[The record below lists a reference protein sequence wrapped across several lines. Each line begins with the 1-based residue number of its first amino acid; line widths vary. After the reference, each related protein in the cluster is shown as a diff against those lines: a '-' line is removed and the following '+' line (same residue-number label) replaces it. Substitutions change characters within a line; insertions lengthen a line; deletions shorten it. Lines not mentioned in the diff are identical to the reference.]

1 MKTMNNAK
9 RHLWI
14 WTAALVLTLSFAA
27 NPGLQAQVLYGSLTG
42 VVADQSGA
50 SIPGAEVTAT
60 NTVTGQVLNSSSDE
74 AGRYSF
80 VNVQAGP
87 YDLNFTADGFRALN
101 QTGIRVAVNAVT
113 RTDVQLELGAVSEVV
128 TVEGTAVQLQ
138 TDKASTSSEITS
150 EAVKDLP
157 LPGFRNY
164 QSLVNLVPGATPA
177 RFQNSILDTPARSL
191 STNINGTARNMNTTR
206 IDGAASI
213 NVWLPHHAGYVA
225 PADTVETV
233 QITTGSGDAEEG
245 LAGGASTT
253 VVTKSGTND
262 LHGSAFW
269 FHDNQRLRARN
280 FFASSKPVSNYNN
293 FGGTIG
299 GPIVKNRVFYF
310 VGYDKTTQRVAGVR
324 TGDEVPT
331 LDQRA
336 GDFSAWLVAPTGGK
350 TFGAG
355 TIFDPVTG
363 NADGTGRTPFA
374 NNTIPMARQSSIAR
388 RVQDFYPNPNQAG
401 PSNNF
406 FSAGAPPFARQQIDP
421 KINWNVNDKY
431 SLWGKY
437 SNMLAPVSGQ
447 SIFGVAG
454 GPAPGGSPGNAETQ
468 VNLFTIGHTYTFS
481 PTFLYDGVVGFWR
494 QDQTVLPE
502 GFGQDID
509 LGIPGVGG
517 PDPRQQGFPNIQPG
531 YTGFGAPGWQPLSRV
546 EENWTTSQNFTWIKN
561 AHQIRFGFDMI
572 QLSLDHWQPELGGGP
587 RGVINFDGEVTALN
601 NSAAAAAP
609 NQFNT
614 YADFLLG
621 ETSRMRKALQH
632 IVTTG
637 KERQFAFYLTDRFQ
651 ATNKLTVNIGLR
663 YENYPLMQRFDG
675 VGLEVYDAATNTM
688 TVGGLG
694 GVPRNNGLSVS
705 NTLFSPRLG
714 LAYRLDDKTVI
725 RTGYGLNFDPL
736 PWSRP
741 LRGQYPLVVTFDFQ
755 PDNSFEQ
762 FRTLE
767 QGIPP
772 VVGPDLNNQPIDVPL
787 RASLR
792 TPYPNSKINRGY
804 IQSWNFTV
812 ERRLPADIVTSV
824 GYVGTASIGM
834 FADRDIN
841 YPEFG
846 GGNASRQ
853 FAATTGRTIGINAW
867 DSYLQSNYHSLQVAV
882 NRSFSKG
889 LSLKGAYTYSK
900 AIGMTD
906 DNGWAGVAWD
916 TPGQFERNRARAG
929 FDRRQMFQMG
939 FVYELPG
946 ADNLSG
952 AADAILGGWQVSGIL
967 ALLSGQPF
975 DVRASG
981 ASLNTPGER
990 QHADQVGEVNKLGNV
1005 GSDGTFYN
1013 TNAFAPVTDQR
1024 FGSSGKNILDRPGIT
1039 NLDISLSKKI
1049 PINEKVNAQFRAE
1062 FFNFTN
1068 TPQFG
1073 RPNNSVQSANFM
1085 RITGASGDRQIRFGL
1100 RFDF

>member
-1 MKTMNNAK
+1 MITMNT
-9 RHLWI
+9 RLQQLWAV
-14 WTAALVLTLSFAA
+14 AALVALMAGAA
-27 NPGLQAQVLYGSLTG
+27 IVPAHAQVLYGSLTG
-42 VVADQSGA
+42 IVADQTGA
-50 SIPGAEVTAT
+50 SIPGATVTAT
-60 NTVTGQVLNSSSDE
+60 NTLTGRELTTSTDAQ
-74 AGRYSF
+74 GRFNF

-87 YDLNFTADGFRALN
+87 YDLNVAADGFRSLN
-101 QTGIRVAVNAVT
+101 QTGNTVSVNEVT
-113 RTDVQLELGAVSEVV
+113 RVDVQLELGAVSEVV
-128 TVEGTAVQLQ
+128 TVEGTAVALQ
-138 TDKASTSSEITS
+138 TDKADTSAEITS

-191 STNINGTARNMNTTR
+191 STNINGTNRNNNVTR

-233 QITTGSGDAEEG
+233 NITTAAGDAEQG
-245 LAGGASTT
+245 LTGGASTT
-253 VVTKSGTND
+253 VITKSGTNE

-280 FFASSKPVSNYNN
+280 FFSPTKPVSNYNN

-299 GPIVKNRVFYF
+299 GPIVKNKVFYF
-310 VGYDKTTQRVAGVR
+310 FGYDKTTQRVAGTR

-336 GDFSAWLVAPTGGK
+336 GDFSAYSQ
-350 TFGAG
+350 
-355 TIFDPVTG
+355 TIYDPRTG
-363 NADGTGRTPFA
+363 NPDGTARIPFP
-374 NNTIPMARQSSIAR
+374 NNTIPVARQSPIAR
-388 RVQDFYPNPNQAG
+388 NIQTFYPEPNAPGTQ
-401 PSNNF
+401 NNF
-406 FSAGAPPFARQQIDP
+406 LSAGAPPFARQQIDP
-421 KINWNVNDKY
+421 KINWNVNDK
-431 SLWGKY
+431 LQVWGKY
-437 SNMLAPVSGQ
+437 ANMLAPVSGQ

-468 VNLFTIGHTYTFS
+468 VNLFTIGLNYTIS
-481 PTFLYDGVVGFWR
+481 PTLLYDGVVGYWR

-517 PDPRQQGFPNIQPG
+517 PDPRQQGFPNINPG
-531 YTGFGAPGWQPLSRV
+531 YTGFGAPGWQPLERL
-546 EENWTTSQNFTWIKN
+546 EKNWTTSQNFTWIKN
-561 AHQIRFGFDMI
+561 AHQFRFGFDMI
-572 QLSLDHWQPELGGGP
+572 YMSLNHWQPELGGGP
-587 RGVINFDGEVTALN
+587 RGVIDFNGEITALN
-601 NSAAAAAP
+601 GGDAPSAF
-609 NQFNT
+609 NQ
-614 YADFLLG
+614 YAGFLLG
-621 ETSRMRKALQH
+621 ESSRMRKALQH

-637 KERQFAFYLTDRFQ
+637 QERQMAFYFSDRWQ
-651 ATNKLTVNIGLR
+651 ATNKLTVNAGLR
-663 YENYPLMQRFDG
+663 YEYYPLMSRFDG
-675 VGLEVYDAATNTM
+675 VGLEVYDAQTNTM

-694 GVPRNNGLSVS
+694 GIPEDNGLSVS

-714 LAYRLDDKTVI
+714 LAYRLDDKTVV
-725 RTGYGLNFDPL
+725 RAGYGLNFDPL

-755 PDNSFEQ
+755 PDDSFQQ
-762 FRTLE
+762 FRTLQ

-792 TPYPNSKINRGY
+792 TPYPNSKIDRGY

-812 ERRLPADIVTSV
+812 ERRLPADIITSV

-841 YPEFG
+841 YPEIG
-846 GGNASRQ
+846 GGNSSRQ
-853 FAATTGRTIGINAW
+853 FFGTTGRPISINAW
-867 DSYLQSNYHSLQVAV
+867 DSYLQSNYHSLQVAI

-900 AIGMTD
+900 AIGQTD

-916 TPGQFERNRARAG
+916 TPEAFHRNRARAG

-946 ADNLSG
+946 SNMSG
-952 AADAILGGWQVSGIL
+952 AARSILGGWQISGIL

-975 DVRASG
+975 DVRTSG
-981 ASLNTPGER
+981 ASLNTPGEL
-990 QHADQVGEVNKLGNV
+990 QTADQVGEVRELGNV
-1005 GSDGTFYN
+1005 GSDGTWYN
-1013 TNAFAPVTDQR
+1013 TDAFAPVTEQR
-1024 FGSSGKNILDRPGIT
+1024 FGTSGRNILDRPGIT
-1039 NLDISLSKKI
+1039 NLDLSLAKDI
-1049 PINEKVNAQFRAE
+1049 PMGEKVSAQFRAE
-1062 FFNFTN
+1062 AFNFTN

-1073 RPNNSVQSANFM
+1073 RPDNNVNNAGFMTVTSAAN
-1085 RITGASGDRQIRFGL
+1085 TGDRQFRLGL
-1100 RFDF
+1100 RFQF

>member
-1 MKTMNNAK
+1 M
-9 RHLWI
+9 L
-14 WTAALVLTLSFAA
+14 ALGAFAPQSA
-27 NPGLQAQVLYGSLTG
+27 NAQVLYGSLTG
-42 VVADQSGA
+42 LVTDQTGST
-50 SIPGAEVTAT
+50 IPGAEVTAT
-60 NTVTGQVLNSSSDE
+60 QTQTARVLSTTTDAE
-74 AGRYSF
+74 GRYSF
-80 VNVQAGP
+80 VNAPAGT
-87 YDLNFTADGFRALN
+87 YDIRVAADGFRTLSQSGASVSVN
-101 QTGIRVAVNAVT
+101 QVT
-113 RTDVQLELGAVSEVV
+113 RVDVALELGQVTEVI
-128 TVEGTAVQLQ
+128 TVEGTAVSLQ
-138 TDKASTSSEITS
+138 TDKADTSAEITS

-164 QSLVNLVPGATPA
+164 QTLVNLVPGATPA

-233 QITTGSGDAEEG
+233 NITTGSGDAEQG

-253 VVTKSGTND
+253 VITKSGTNE

-269 FHDNQRLRARN
+269 FHDNQRLRATN
-280 FFASSKPVSNYNN
+280 FFSDTKPVSNYNN

-299 GPIVKNRVFYF
+299 GPIAKNKVFYF
-310 VGYDKTTQRVAGVR
+310 IGYDKTTQRVAGVR

-336 GDFSAWLVAPTGGK
+336 GDFSNWVSEPAPGQVY
-350 TFGAG
+350 GAG
-355 TIFDPVTG
+355 TIFDPLTG
-363 NADGTGRTPFA
+363 VQDPTDMAFATDRTPFA
-374 NNTIPMARQSSIAR
+374 NNTIPMSRQSAIAR
-388 RVQDFYPNPNQAG
+388 NIQTFYPEPNAPGDQA
-401 PSNNF
+401 NF
-406 FSAGAPPFARQQIDP
+406 LSAGAPPFSRQQIDP
-421 KINWNVNDKY
+421 KVNWNVNDKFQI
-431 SLWGKY
+431 WGKY
-437 SNMLAPVSGQ
+437 ANMLAPVSGQ

-468 VNLFTIGHTYTFS
+468 VNLFTIGLNYTIS
-481 PTFLYDGVVGFWR
+481 PTMLYDGVVGFWR

-517 PDPRQQGFPNIQPG
+517 PDPRQQGFPNIRPG
-531 YTGFGAPGWQPLSRV
+531 YTGFGAPGWQPLERV
-546 EENWTTSQNFTWIKN
+546 EENWTTSQNFTLIKN

-587 RGVINFDGEVTALN
+587 RGVIDFNGEITALSGGPSPN
-601 NSAAAAAP
+601 NF
-609 NQFNT
+609 NQ
-614 YADFLLG
+614 YAGFLLG
-621 ETSRMRKALQH
+621 EASRMRKALQH

-637 KERQFAFYLTDRFQ
+637 IEKQFAFYVTDRFQ
-651 ATNKLTVNIGLR
+651 ATNKLTVNFGLR
-663 YENYPLMQRFDG
+663 YENYPLMSRFDA

-694 GVPRNNGLSVS
+694 GVPKNNGLSVS

-755 PDNSFEQ
+755 QDNSFERL
-762 FRTLE
+762 RTLE
-767 QGIPP
+767 QGIPE
-772 VVGPDLNNQPIDVPL
+772 VVGPDLNQQPIDVPL

-792 TPYPNSKINRGY
+792 TPYPNAKINRGY

-812 ERRLPADIVTSV
+812 ERRLPADIITSV

-853 FAATTGRTIGINAW
+853 FASTTGRTIGINAW

-889 LSLKGAYTYSK
+889 LSLKGAYTWSK

-929 FDRRQMFQMG
+929 FDRRHMFQLG
-939 FVYELPG
+939 FVYELPMGKNMGG
-946 ADNLSG
+946 AG
-952 AADAILGGWQVSGIL
+952 EAILGGWQLSGIM

-975 DVRASG
+975 DIRSPG

-990 QHADQVGEVNKLGNV
+990 QHADQVGEVNRLGNV
-1005 GSDGTFYN
+1005 GTDGTYYN
-1013 TNAFAPVTDQR
+1013 TNAFAEVTDQR
-1024 FGSSGKNILDRPGIT
+1024 FGSSGKNILDRPGVT
-1039 NLDISLSKKI
+1039 NLDLSLAKNIALS
-1049 PINEKVNAQFRAE
+1049 EKVNAQIRAE
-1062 FFNFTN
+1062 AFNFTN

-1073 RPNNSVQSANFM
+1073 RPNNSVTSSNFM
-1085 RITGASGDRQIRFGL
+1085 RVTGASGDRQFRLGL
-1100 RFDF
+1100 RFQF